1 MKDYIISCCSTADLP
16 KSYFENRNVKYAMF
30 SYFLDGV
37 EYKDDLYTT
46 RTPKEFFKII
56 ADGATPTTS
65 QVPPED
71 YISLWKPYLDE
82 GKDILHMSLSS
93 GISGTYQSAIVAR
106 SRLSREYPDRTITV
120 IDSLSASAGFGML
133 VDAAC
138 DNRDE
143 GMSLKENEAW
153 LRDNLMGLNHWFF
166 TSDLTSFIR
175 GGRVNK
181 ASGFVGTALKICPL
195 LKVNSEG
202 KLIPQS
208 RSLGKKKVVA
218 DIVKTMKK
226 WCIGGENYS
235 GKVFISHSDCLQD
248 ATAVKDLI
256 LSTFKN
262 VTDVNI
268 SDVGTTIG
276 SHTGPG
282 TVALFF
288 WGKERTL

>member
-16 KSYFENRNVKYAMF
+16 KSYFEKKDIKYVMF
-30 SYFLDGV
+30 SFFLDGV

-46 RTPKEFFKII
+46 RTPKEFFKLIVE
-56 ADGATPTTS
+56 GATPTTA

-71 YISLWKPYLDE
+71 YISLWKPYLIE
-82 GKDILHMSLSS
+82 GKDILHIALSS

-106 SRLSREYPDRTITV
+106 SRLLREYPDSTIAV
-120 IDSLSASAGFGML
+120 IDSLSASAGYGML

-138 DNRDE
+138 DNRDK
-143 GMSLKENEAW
+143 GLDLKENEEW
-153 LRDNLMGLNHWFF
+153 LRDNLVKLNHWFF

-175 GGRVNK
+175 GGRINK
-181 ASGFVGTALKICPL
+181 TSGLVGKTLNICPL
-195 LKVNSEG
+195 LKVNSDG
-202 KLIPQS
+202 KLMPVS
-208 RSLGKKKVVA
+208 RSLGKKKAIV
-218 DIVKTMKK
+218 DIVKTMKEL
-226 WCIGGENYS
+226 CTDGEDYS
-235 GKVFISHSDCLQD
+235 GRVFISHSDCLDD

-262 VTDVNI
+262 VKEVNI
-268 SDVGTTIG
+268 SDIGAVIG

-288 WGKERTL
+288 WGKERTH